1 MQKIAELDIY
11 SFIYAHKSIL
21 QIRPL
26 ALNLLRASLLKFF
39 LFGIYE
45 HKLVAYVSFQSE
57 VGQNNALRYLHDAD
71 FQGQNIDIQKQVENP
86 QYHDFSIGFVSK
98 VCVLGE
104 GRQI

>member
-1 MQKIAELDIY
+1 MFSIFFIALT
-11 SFIYAHKSIL
+11 
-21 QIRPL
+21 
-26 ALNLLRASLLKFF
+26 LNLLRASLLKFF

-86 QYHDFSIGFVSK
+86 QGRVFSFSTKSPGDPHFF
-98 VCVLGE
+98 
-104 GRQI
+104 